1 MARRAKQAKTG
12 KRVNHAQ
19 LMLHISPT
27 LISGLKAAAV
37 EREMTYS
44 ALASEWLQKG
54 LAEHEARKAAEK

>member
-1 MARRAKQAKTG
+1 
-12 KRVNHAQ
+12 
-19 LMLHISPT
+19 MLHLSPA
-27 LISGLKAAAV
+27 LIEGLRSAAV